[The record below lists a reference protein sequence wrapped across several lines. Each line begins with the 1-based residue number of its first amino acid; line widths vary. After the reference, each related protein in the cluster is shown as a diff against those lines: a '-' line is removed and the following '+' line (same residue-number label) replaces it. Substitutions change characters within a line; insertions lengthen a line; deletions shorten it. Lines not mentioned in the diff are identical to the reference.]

1 MTGVAIE
8 VIGMVSTKEASE
20 IKGSRDDGSAVD
32 SEYLTRFA
40 RAHEASGFDRV
51 LIGYGAT
58 HVDGWAV
65 AAHVLHETGT
75 LKVLVAHRP
84 GFTQP
89 TIVGRRAATLDNL
102 SGGGRVGIHFI
113 TGGDETDQNRDGDF
127 LAHDDRYRRTAEYMS
142 VVRATIN
149 SSEPF
154 DHEGEFYRYEGA
166 WSVVHPVAGASVPL
180 YFGGASGPAL
190 EAGAANADVY
200 MLWGEPLAGIAER
213 ISQIREVASRYGRE
227 PSFSLSTRPI
237 LADTEAEAWDRAHS
251 IAEVLE
257 GRLGSRAWGGN
268 RNNTSVGGARL
279 RAFAEQGEVLDE
291 RLWTKV
297 AALTGGGYN
306 ATALVGTAEQVA
318 ESLLRYY
325 DLGVTRFL
333 IRGFDPFED
342 AVDYG
347 KALIPA
353 LRAGAESRASAVV
366 AALR

>member
-32 SEYLTRFA
+32 NEYLTRFA

-166 WSVVHPVAGASVPL
+166 WSVVHPVAGSSVPL

-190 EAGAANADVY
+190 RGGSSERGRLHALGGAACRDRRAD
-200 MLWGEPLAGIAER
+200 LPDPR
-213 ISQIREVASRYGRE
+213 
-227 PSFSLSTRPI
+227 
-237 LADTEAEAWDRAHS
+237 
-251 IAEVLE
+251 
-257 GRLGSRAWGGN
+257 GG
-268 RNNTSVGGARL
+268 
-279 RAFAEQGEVLDE
+279 
-291 RLWTKV
+291 
-297 AALTGGGYN
+297 
-306 ATALVGTAEQVA
+306 
-318 ESLLRYY
+318 ESLR
-325 DLGVTRFL
+325 
-333 IRGFDPFED
+333 
-342 AVDYG
+342 
-347 KALIPA
+347 
-353 LRAGAESRASAVV
+353 S
-366 AALR
+366 